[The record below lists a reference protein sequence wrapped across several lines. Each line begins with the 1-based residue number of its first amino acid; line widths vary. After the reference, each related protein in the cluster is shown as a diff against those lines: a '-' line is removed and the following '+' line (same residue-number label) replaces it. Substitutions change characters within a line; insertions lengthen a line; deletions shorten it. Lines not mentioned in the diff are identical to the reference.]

1 LRILGMAVIG
11 DGTDRSGLQK
21 PAWTRLGSDRFYV
34 LSNPQGGQSMENKKT
49 ITPSLEDYLK
59 TIYLLQRKNDSVRL
73 IDIANRMSVTKP
85 SANRAVAQLAEKD
98 LVEHVKFGPILLTD
112 TGTETAEKLFF
123 KFDTIKRFLMLELNL
138 SEDTANAEACAI
150 EHSICDMTLGKMAS
164 LI

>member
-1 LRILGMAVIG
+1 MCSRIRKEDYA
-11 DGTDRSGLQK
+11 
-21 PAWTRLGSDRFYV
+21 
-34 LSNPQGGQSMENKKT
+34 MENKKT

-85 SANRAVAQLAEKD
+85 SANRAVAQLAEKG
-98 LVEHVKFGPILLTD
+98 LVEHVKFGPILLTEM
-112 TGTETAEKLFF
+112 GTETADKLVF

-138 SEDTANAEACAI
+138 SEDMANAEACAI
-150 EHSICDMTLGKMAS
+150 EHSICDVTLGKMER